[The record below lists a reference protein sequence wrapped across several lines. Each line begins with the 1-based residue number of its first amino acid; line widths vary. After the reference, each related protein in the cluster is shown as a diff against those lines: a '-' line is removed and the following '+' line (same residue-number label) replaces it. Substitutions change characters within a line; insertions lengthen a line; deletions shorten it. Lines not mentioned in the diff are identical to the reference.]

1 MRFLSQKTLDQYQ
14 RSKLFNLIHNY
25 HPLVTDEPPMIVK
38 RFYTPEE
45 EKQRKMAQNQ
55 QRGNNMRSTNQKKN
69 LRRRSMEDATDHR
82 PQNNNFNNNFNI
94 GNNQPPVSQS
104 TQMGDALS
112 EFMSSNNNFM
122 DNNSNALN
130 NADNSG
136 FQKMNSLPEPVNKP
150 MNPRPAMNNNGGSF
164 NQPNTNNWQNQN
176 SPQLPAPEPQEQAKQ
191 HQQNMPNT
199 NYPNTRFNQGYNQ
212 DYNQNFNQQQPQAQ
226 FNTPNTNAEQANGT
240 PNMPQQNM
248 YNAPQQQP
256 EPEPEPEPTQ
266 PAQMPEPQPQ
276 ETQAP
281 TPTPQPEP
289 EPQTQET
296 EAPAPQP
303 EPEPQTQET
312 EAPAPQPQEDETTSD
327 TVVPADNS
335 KEFAED
341 DETYQRITSAIKTRD
356 FVERMNQIE
365 IALNTNLKNLPCKRL
380 NLIMLQNGAIQ
391 KVNGSIP
398 HDQKFHMNLE
408 SGLFFQSF
416 SRVVIGKYMDVS
428 LIPRVTV
435 NNQTKPVKNLNI
447 CPESWTKDNKY
458 KDLIIQGNYQY
469 CYYNTDMEKF
479 IESLKRFTFDVMDL
493 GTAKIFELL
502 QIPVMP
508 D

>member
-45 EKQRKMAQNQ
+45 EKQREMAQNQ
-55 QRGNNMRSTNQKKN
+55 QRGNNMRSTNQRKN

-82 PQNNNFNNNFNI
+82 PQNNNFNNNFNT

-122 DNNSNALN
+122 DNNSNDLN

-136 FQKMNSLPEPVNKP
+136 FPKMNSLPEPVNKP
-150 MNPRPAMNNNGGSF
+150 MNPRPAMKNNGGS
-164 NQPNTNNWQNQN
+164 
-176 SPQLPAPEPQEQAKQ
+176 
-191 HQQNMPNT
+191 
-199 NYPNTRFNQGYNQ
+199 
-212 DYNQNFNQQQPQAQ
+212 FNQQQPQAQ
-226 FNTPNTNAEQANGT
+226 FNTPNTNAEQADGT

-256 EPEPEPEPTQ
+256 EPEPTQ
-266 PAQMPEPQPQ
+266 PAPQQ
-276 ETQAP
+276 Q
-281 TPTPQPEP
+281 P

-296 EAPAPQP
+296 EAPAS
-303 EPEPQTQET
+303 
-312 EAPAPQPQEDETTSD
+312 QPQEDETTSD

-365 IALNTNLKNLPCKRL
+365 IALNTNLKNLPCKRF

-416 SRVVIGKYMDVS
+416 SRVVIGKYMDIS

>member
-45 EKQRKMAQNQ
+45 EKQREMAQNQ
-55 QRGNNMRSTNQKKN
+55 QRGNNMRSTNQRKN

-82 PQNNNFNNNFNI
+82 PQNNNFNNNFNT

-122 DNNSNALN
+122 DNNSNDLN

-150 MNPRPAMNNNGGSF
+150 MNPRPAMDNNGGSF
-164 NQPNTNNWQNQN
+164 NQPNTNNWQNQS
-176 SPQLPAPEPQEQAKQ
+176 SPQLPAPEPQGQAKQ
-191 HQQNMPNT
+191 HQQNMPNN

-226 FNTPNTNAEQANGT
+226 FNTPNTNAEQADGT

-256 EPEPEPEPTQ
+256 EPEPTQ
-266 PAQMPEPQPQ
+266 
-276 ETQAP
+276 
-281 TPTPQPEP
+281 
-289 EPQTQET
+289 
-296 EAPAPQP
+296 PAPQP

-312 EAPAPQPQEDETTSD
+312 EAPASQPQEDETTSD

-416 SRVVIGKYMDVS
+416 SRVVIGKYMDIS

>member
-1 MRFLSQKTLDQYQ
+1 Q
-14 RSKLFNLIHNY
+14 
-25 HPLVTDEPPMIVK
+25 
-38 RFYTPEE
+38 
-45 EKQRKMAQNQ
+45 
-55 QRGNNMRSTNQKKN
+55 
-69 LRRRSMEDATDHR
+69 
-82 PQNNNFNNNFNI
+82 
-94 GNNQPPVSQS
+94 
-104 TQMGDALS
+104 
-112 EFMSSNNNFM
+112 
-122 DNNSNALN
+122 
-130 NADNSG
+130 AD
-136 FQKMNSLPEPVNKP
+136 
-150 MNPRPAMNNNGGSF
+150 
-164 NQPNTNNWQNQN
+164 
-176 SPQLPAPEPQEQAKQ
+176 
-191 HQQNMPNT
+191 
-199 NYPNTRFNQGYNQ
+199 
-212 DYNQNFNQQQPQAQ
+212 
-226 FNTPNTNAEQANGT
+226 GT

-256 EPEPEPEPTQ
+256 EPEPTQ
-266 PAQMPEPQPQ
+266 PAPQPEPEPQ

-296 EAPAPQP
+296 EAPAS
-303 EPEPQTQET
+303 
-312 EAPAPQPQEDETTSD
+312 QPQEDETTSD

-416 SRVVIGKYMDVS
+416 SRVVIGKYMDIS
-428 LIPRVTV
+428 LIPRVTPSI
-435 NNQTKPVKNLNI
+435 TKPVKNLNI

>member
-45 EKQRKMAQNQ
+45 EKQREMAQNQ
-55 QRGNNMRSTNQKKN
+55 QRGNNMRSTNQRKN

-82 PQNNNFNNNFNI
+82 PQNNNFNNNFNT

-122 DNNSNALN
+122 DNNSNDLN

-136 FQKMNSLPEPVNKP
+136 FPKMNSLPEPVNKP
-150 MNPRPAMNNNGGSF
+150 MNPRPAMKNNGGS
-164 NQPNTNNWQNQN
+164 
-176 SPQLPAPEPQEQAKQ
+176 
-191 HQQNMPNT
+191 
-199 NYPNTRFNQGYNQ
+199 
-212 DYNQNFNQQQPQAQ
+212 FNQQQPQAQ
-226 FNTPNTNAEQANGT
+226 FNTPNTNAEQADGT

-256 EPEPEPEPTQ
+256 EPEPTQ
-266 PAQMPEPQPQ
+266 
-276 ETQAP
+276 
-281 TPTPQPEP
+281 
-289 EPQTQET
+289 
-296 EAPAPQP
+296 PAPQP

-312 EAPAPQPQEDETTSD
+312 EAPASQPQEDETTSD

-365 IALNTNLKNLPCKRL
+365 IALNTNLKNLPCKRF

-416 SRVVIGKYMDVS
+416 SRVVIGKYMDIS

>member
-1 MRFLSQKTLDQYQ
+1 MERNMRFLSQKTLDQYQ

-45 EKQRKMAQNQ
+45 EKQREMAQNQ
-55 QRGNNMRSTNQKKN
+55 QRGNNMRSTNQRKN

-82 PQNNNFNNNFNI
+82 PQNNNFNNNFNT

-122 DNNSNALN
+122 DNNSNDLN

-136 FQKMNSLPEPVNKP
+136 FPKMNSLPEPVNKP
-150 MNPRPAMNNNGGSF
+150 MNPRPAMKNNGGS
-164 NQPNTNNWQNQN
+164 
-176 SPQLPAPEPQEQAKQ
+176 
-191 HQQNMPNT
+191 
-199 NYPNTRFNQGYNQ
+199 
-212 DYNQNFNQQQPQAQ
+212 FNQQQPQAQ
-226 FNTPNTNAEQANGT
+226 FNTPNTNAEQADGT

-256 EPEPEPEPTQ
+256 EPEPTQ
-266 PAQMPEPQPQ
+266 PAPQQQPEPQ

-289 EPQTQET
+289 EPQNQET

-312 EAPAPQPQEDETTSD
+312 EAPASQPQEDETTSD

-365 IALNTNLKNLPCKRL
+365 IALNTNLKNLPCKRF

-416 SRVVIGKYMDVS
+416 SRVVIGKYMDIS

>member
-45 EKQRKMAQNQ
+45 EKQREMAQNQ
-55 QRGNNMRSTNQKKN
+55 QRGNNMRSTNQRKN

-82 PQNNNFNNNFNI
+82 PQNNNFNNNFNT

-122 DNNSNALN
+122 DNNSNDLN

-136 FQKMNSLPEPVNKP
+136 FPKMNSLPEPVNKP
-150 MNPRPAMNNNGGSF
+150 MNPRPAMKNNGGS
-164 NQPNTNNWQNQN
+164 
-176 SPQLPAPEPQEQAKQ
+176 
-191 HQQNMPNT
+191 
-199 NYPNTRFNQGYNQ
+199 
-212 DYNQNFNQQQPQAQ
+212 FNQQQPQAQ
-226 FNTPNTNAEQANGT
+226 FNTPNTNAEQADGT

-256 EPEPEPEPTQ
+256 EPEPTQ
-266 PAQMPEPQPQ
+266 
-276 ETQAP
+276 
-281 TPTPQPEP
+281 
-289 EPQTQET
+289 
-296 EAPAPQP
+296 PAPQP

-312 EAPAPQPQEDETTSD
+312 EAPASQPQEDETTSD

-416 SRVVIGKYMDVS
+416 SRVVIGKYMDIS

>member
-45 EKQRKMAQNQ
+45 EKQREMAQNQ
-55 QRGNNMRSTNQKKN
+55 QRGNNMRSTNQRKN

-82 PQNNNFNNNFNI
+82 PQNNNFNNNFNT

-122 DNNSNALN
+122 DNNSNDLN

-136 FQKMNSLPEPVNKP
+136 FPKMNSLPEPVNKP
-150 MNPRPAMNNNGGSF
+150 MNPRPAMKNNGGS
-164 NQPNTNNWQNQN
+164 
-176 SPQLPAPEPQEQAKQ
+176 
-191 HQQNMPNT
+191 
-199 NYPNTRFNQGYNQ
+199 
-212 DYNQNFNQQQPQAQ
+212 FNQQQPQAQ
-226 FNTPNTNAEQANGT
+226 FNTPNTNAEQADGT

-256 EPEPEPEPTQ
+256 EPEPTQ
-266 PAQMPEPQPQ
+266 PAPQQQPEPQN
-276 ETQAP
+276 
-281 TPTPQPEP
+281 
-289 EPQTQET
+289 QET
-296 EAPAPQP
+296 EAPAS
-303 EPEPQTQET
+303 
-312 EAPAPQPQEDETTSD
+312 QPQEDETTSD

-416 SRVVIGKYMDVS
+416 SRVVIGKYMDIS

>member
-1 MRFLSQKTLDQYQ
+1 
-14 RSKLFNLIHNY
+14 
-25 HPLVTDEPPMIVK
+25 
-38 RFYTPEE
+38 
-45 EKQRKMAQNQ
+45 A
-55 QRGNNMRSTNQKKN
+55 
-69 LRRRSMEDATDHR
+69 
-82 PQNNNFNNNFNI
+82 
-94 GNNQPPVSQS
+94 
-104 TQMGDALS
+104 
-112 EFMSSNNNFM
+112 
-122 DNNSNALN
+122 
-130 NADNSG
+130 
-136 FQKMNSLPEPVNKP
+136 
-150 MNPRPAMNNNGGSF
+150 
-164 NQPNTNNWQNQN
+164 
-176 SPQLPAPEPQEQAKQ
+176 QLP
-191 HQQNMPNT
+191 
-199 NYPNTRFNQGYNQ
+199 
-212 DYNQNFNQQQPQAQ
+212 D
-226 FNTPNTNAEQANGT
+226 
-240 PNMPQQNM
+240 
-248 YNAPQQQP
+248 
-256 EPEPEPEPTQ
+256 
-266 PAQMPEPQPQ
+266 PQPQ

-289 EPQTQET
+289 EPQNQET
-296 EAPAPQP
+296 ETPAPQP
-303 EPEPQTQET
+303 EPEPQNQET
-312 EAPAPQPQEDETTSD
+312 EIPASQPQEDETTSD